1 MTQEQKEQFL
11 GELLKLHGRYELS
24 KTVEPDYFEP
34 GMMEYLDQSE
44 GLYDPVSGQVL
55 LRFEARGTRYDGRTA
70 QIERVKPGDKIQVV
84 RERENPFNANN
95 FTLLTARGRN
105 VGNMPAELCNAM
117 APLYDDGE
125 LVFEKAMASFVEPI
139 SRRSRHA
146 KQAVLFVELRARL
159 ADGGPKADGAAGP
172 ANGGLGA
179 AAPANDGL
187 GAAKAEDGGRLAP
200 EKTVG

>member
-11 GELLKLHGRYELS
+11 GELSKLHARYELS
-24 KTVEPDYFEP
+24 RTVGPDYFEP

-44 GLYDPVSGQVL
+44 GLYDPASGQVL
-55 LRFEARGTRYDGRTA
+55 LRFEARGTRYDGRTE
-70 QIERVKPGDKIQVV
+70 QIERVKPGDKIQVA
-84 RERENPFNANN
+84 REKENPFNANN
-95 FTLLTARGRN
+95 FTLLTARGQN

-117 APLYDDGE
+117 APLYDAGE
-125 LVFEKAMASFVEPI
+125 LVFEEAMASFVEPI

-159 ADGGPKADGAAGP
+159 ADGGPKAAGAAPP
-172 ANGGLGA
+172 ANGGLR
-179 AAPANDGL
+179 
-187 GAAKAEDGGRLAP
+187 AAKAEDGGRLAQ